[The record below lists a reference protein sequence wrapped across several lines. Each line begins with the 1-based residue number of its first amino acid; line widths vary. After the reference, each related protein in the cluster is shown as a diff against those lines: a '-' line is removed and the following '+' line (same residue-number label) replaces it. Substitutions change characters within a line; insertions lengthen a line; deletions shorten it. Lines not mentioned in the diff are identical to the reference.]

1 MNWAP
6 KFLHG
11 VETKEALIQLHVHLE
26 KLWGKKQSILLYYI
40 DLMYL
45 YIYGLYGCV
54 YIAVFGLHMCICVC
68 KYKIIYIPCIYIY
81 IHIFAIGSIGAV

>member
-1 MNWAP
+1 MNWAA

-26 KLWGKKQSILLYYI
+26 KLWGKNILYYFDI
-40 DLMYL
+40 LYL

-68 KYKIIYIPCIYIY
+68 KYKIIYIYTVYIY
-81 IHIFAIGSIGAV
+81 ILI